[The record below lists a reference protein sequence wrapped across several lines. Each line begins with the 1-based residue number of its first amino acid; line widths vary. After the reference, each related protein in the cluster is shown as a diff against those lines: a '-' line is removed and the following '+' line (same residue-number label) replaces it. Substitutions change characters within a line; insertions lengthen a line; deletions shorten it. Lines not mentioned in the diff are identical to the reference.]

1 MGMAIHTQLDAF
13 NSHPTGISPDSAA
26 LDSTRESTALPWVP
40 ESDGRDR
47 TPAQSLPLTVRH
59 VRLVDVPELR
69 NLRPMFELD
78 QPASQ
83 LKPFGVLRDGLMAAM
98 PVVRSR
104 RPAYVARVGDRLV
117 GFGQFRPRDPDDRWI
132 VVAIGTSVGV
142 YESDPVIEALLEHG
156 VRSAGLRGVKRL
168 YAKAP
173 REFPLLS
180 AFRRQAWTSYA
191 TETIYSAAPARTTAP
206 TSGAL
211 RPQAASDTWAIH
223 QLYAAT
229 VPKPMQDA
237 EALTSHHWDL
247 GPTPRNRAG
256 SASTSGWLL
265 QDGHVLIGYARISLS
280 ARAAV
285 VELLY
290 KPERIEVLSDLINS
304 ALEVARTGPSR
315 RVFCA
320 VRGYQAELATSLED
334 RGFQPGIE
342 QDLLIKYTT
351 ATIRLPI
358 VDAVQ
363 FQLEVGEKIPQRVPS
378 FLQGRSGDGAAS

>member
-1 MGMAIHTQLDAF
+1 MAIHTQLDAF
-13 NSHPTGISPDSAA
+13 CSQSTGIAPDSGA
-26 LDSTRESTALPWVP
+26 LDPARESSSMPWGP
-40 ESDGRDR
+40 ELDRRDR
-47 TPAQSLPLTVRH
+47 APAQSLPLTVRH
-59 VRLVDVPELR
+59 VRLVDVADLR
-69 NLRPMFELD
+69 NLRPLFELD

-83 LKPFGVLRDGLMAAM
+83 LRPFGVLRDGLMAAM

-173 REFPLLS
+173 REFPLLN
-180 AFRRQAWTSYA
+180 AFRRQAWTPYA
-191 TETIYSAAPARTTAP
+191 TETIYSAAPARTTAL
-206 TSGAL
+206 TSGSL
-211 RPQAASDTWAIH
+211 RPQTASDTWAIH

-229 VPKPMQDA
+229 VPKPVQDA

-247 GPTPRNRAG
+247 GPTPKNPSG
-256 SASTSGWLL
+256 SAGASGWLL
-265 QDGHVLIGYARISLS
+265 QDGHVLIGYARISVS
-280 ARAAV
+280 PRGAV
-285 VELLY
+285 LELLY
-290 KPERIEVLSDLINS
+290 RPERTGILSDLVNS
-304 ALEVARTGPSR
+304 ALDVARSGPSR
-315 RVFCA
+315 RVYCA
-320 VRGYQAELATSLED
+320 VRGYQAELATSLEE
-334 RGFQPGIE
+334 RGFQPGSE

-351 ATIRLPI
+351 ATIRLPV